1 MRAPPTSD
9 GEVDSPRRSLD
20 PTAVRLSSLR
30 VVLLTGIALVACQ
43 TAPNESVTEQHTV
56 LTPTGQTFPNTQV
69 GNTSAPRT
77 IQINA
82 SGYSYNDILN
92 ITESCPDFA
101 VQWSPG
107 AAYKT
112 CEPIN
117 PCIEQCPEIPANA
130 LCGPGSETVPY
141 YFTAT
146 FSPTVATTVSCSV
159 TVHTSSNTVT
169 VSLTG
174 TGTVPPLNADMQ
186 PASYNFGDVRRGT
199 QSTPGTINVRNTG
212 GQTLSVTNVSV
223 NGVYS
228 LNGTPTSF
236 SVAPGASRAIGVI
249 CSPTGTGSAPG
260 TLSVTSNFSPLSV
273 PLSCNG
279 IDSAL
284 DISPSPLTLP
294 TTRVGEPRTQMV
306 TLRNSGTASMMIT
319 NVSLAGT
326 GINLDAVPPA
336 NMTLSPGQTTTATV
350 TFGASASGD
359 ATGTLTVTYDGGQSR
374 TSQITARAL
383 DTSMSMSPN
392 GTVDLGPVC
401 MGQSA
406 SKTFE
411 ILANQQGPFAVSSI
425 SMPAGAFS
433 VAATGLPAAIQGAGA
448 NNYQFT
454 VSASPIDLGM
464 QSAMLTVT
472 TDIPNAEPQTTQ
484 VSVEGL
490 AEGVNGSP
498 AEIDLGGVPVGSN
511 TVGQSVT
518 ITNCTIDSVALSNA
532 RIEGLDAAE
541 FSIVDF
547 PDNMDV
553 ATTQNAEFLIIA
565 SPDSVGAKE
574 ALFKV
579 DHPGGTI
586 TINLLGDGLGDDPG
600 GVDEG
605 DDGRPSY
612 YACSTGHAAHAWPLL
627 FALLL
632 IRRRRSR

>member
-1 MRAPPTSD
+1 MCAD
-9 GEVDSPRRSLD
+9 YQRRSRL
-20 PTAVRLSSLR
+20 TLLVAASILLAVRLSSLC
-30 VVLLTGIALVACQ
+30 VVILTGTVMVACQ
-43 TAPNESVTEQHTV
+43 SAPNESITEQHNV
-56 LTPTGQTFPNTQV
+56 LTPTGVTFPNTQV
-69 GNTSAPRT
+69 GDTSAPRT

-82 SGYSYNDILN
+82 SGYSYNEILN
-92 ITESCPDFA
+92 ITESCVDFA

-112 CEPIN
+112 CEPIE
-117 PCIEQCPEIPANA
+117 PCIQEQCPVQAAA

-159 TVHTSSNTVT
+159 TVQTSTNTVT

-186 PASYNFGDVRRGT
+186 PASYNFGDVRRNT
-199 QSTPGTINVRNTG
+199 TSTAATINVRNTG
-212 GQTLSVTNVSV
+212 GQTLNVTNVSL
-223 NGVYS
+223 NNSVYS
-228 LNGTPTSF
+228 LSGTPTSF
-236 SVAPGASRAIGVI
+236 SVAPGSSRAVNVL
-249 CSPTGTGSAPG
+249 CTPTAVGNAAG
-260 TLSVTSNFSPLSV
+260 TLTVTSNFSPLSV

-279 IDSAL
+279 IDSNL
-284 DISPSPLTLP
+284 DISPSPLTIP

-306 TLRNSGTASMMIT
+306 TLRNSGTASMMISS
-319 NVSLAGT
+319 VSLSGAGMT
-326 GINLDAVPPA
+326 LDAAPPA
-336 NMTLSPGQTTTATV
+336 NMMLAPNATTTATV
-350 TFGASASGD
+350 TFGADTSGD
-359 ATGTLTVTYDGGQSR
+359 ATGMLTVTYDSAQTR
-374 TSQITARAL
+374 TSQISARAL
-383 DTSMSMSPN
+383 NTSMSMSPN

-401 MGQSA
+401 MGQST
-406 SKTFE
+406 SRMFQ
-411 ILANQQGPFAVSSI
+411 ILANDQGPFSVDSI

-433 VAATGLPAAIQGAGA
+433 VAATGLPASVQGAGA
-448 NNYQFT
+448 NMYQFS
-454 VSASPIDLGM
+454 VSASPTDVGP
-464 QSAMLTVT
+464 QSAMLTVN
-472 TDIPNAEPQTTQ
+472 TDIPGAEPQTTEIR
-484 VSVEGL
+484 VEGL

-498 AEIDLGGVPVGSN
+498 AELDLGGVPVGSN

-518 ITNCTIDSVALSNA
+518 ITNCTTDSVALSNA
-532 RIEGLDAAE
+532 RIEGMDAAE
-541 FSIVDF
+541 FTIVDF
-547 PDNMDV
+547 PDTMDV

-600 GVDEG
+600 GDDEG

-627 FALLL
+627 VALLAL
-632 IRRRRSR
+632 RRRRR